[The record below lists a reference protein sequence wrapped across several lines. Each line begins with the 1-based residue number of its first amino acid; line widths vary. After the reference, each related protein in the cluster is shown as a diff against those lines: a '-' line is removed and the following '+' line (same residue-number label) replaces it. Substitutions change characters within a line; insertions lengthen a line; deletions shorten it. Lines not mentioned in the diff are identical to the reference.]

1 MNFKKMFANNY
12 CTSNKNDLSD
22 FTLSQPCGHISHF
35 HTNNY
40 SPVSSTYK
48 PSNNGE
54 FCNHKCNVCVH
65 KNDIY
70 TACPNIRK
78 IRQEQFNEPKVKFI
92 EIKGQPY
99 LKIPDK
105 TVEMLKI
112 ITDEHLLYVAQAV
125 VNEMEARGYGSKKN

>member
-1 MNFKKMFANNY
+1 MNFKKSVNDY
-12 CTSNKNDLSD
+12 SNSGKDLSD
-22 FTLSQPCGHISHF
+22 FILSQPCGYISHLC
-35 HTNNY
+35 TNNY
-40 SPVSSTYK
+40 SPVSSTY
-48 PSNNGE
+48 SNNGE

-65 KNDIY
+65 KEDVY
-70 TACPNIRK
+70 TACSNIKK
-78 IRQEQFNEPKVKFI
+78 IRQEQFNEPKVKFV

-125 VNEMEARGYGSKKN
+125 VDEMEARGYGSKKN

>member
-1 MNFKKMFANNY
+1 MNFEKMSANNY
-12 CTSNKNDLSD
+12 CTPGKNDLSD
-22 FTLSQPCGHISHF
+22 FILSQPCGYISHF
-35 HTNNY
+35 YTDNY
-40 SPVSSTYK
+40 SPVSSVY
-48 PSNNGE
+48 SNNGK
-54 FCNHKCNVCVH
+54 FCNHECNVCVH
-65 KNDIY
+65 KDDVY

-78 IRQEQFNEPKVKFI
+78 IRQKQFNEPKVKFV

-125 VNEMEARGYGSKKN
+125 VDEMEARGYGSKKN

>member
-1 MNFKKMFANNY
+1 MNFEKMRAKHNFGL
-12 CTSNKNDLSD
+12 DD
-22 FTLSQPCGHISHF
+22 FILSQPCGYISHLSE
-35 HTNNY
+35 NGNY
-40 SPVSSTYK
+40 SAIKPSSTYT

-65 KNDIY
+65 KDDVY
-70 TACPNIRK
+70 TACSNIRK
-78 IRQEQFNEPKVKFI
+78 IRQEQFNEPKIKFV

-105 TVEMLKI
+105 TVEMLKT